1 MKRSIQRLNFSVKNH
16 QNILSIPKVKFQLQ
30 KVGECKKSNFS
41 RKLIKKME
49 PPKMTSKRV
58 QGLLIKRY
66 EHFKFFSRFQPR
78 KKTKFQP
85 ENQYHKIF
93 LTLKILVNSNLS
105 RKNVVCK
112 KLNFNREQIKKMEP
126 NQPTTMLMSEQ
137 VKRLKDIGQQ
147 RQQTFQSKQ
156 SKANQYKHSKV
167 GGQAS

>member
-1 MKRSIQRLNFSVKNH
+1 
-16 QNILSIPKVKFQLQ
+16 
-30 KVGECKKSNFS
+30 
-41 RKLIKKME
+41 
-49 PPKMTSKRV
+49 MTSKRV
-58 QGLLIKRY
+58 QELLIKRY

-105 RKNVVCK
+105 RKNVECK
-112 KLNFNREQIKKMEP
+112 RLNFNREQIKKMEP

-147 RQQTFQSKQ
+147 RQQSFQSKQ
-156 SKANQYKHSKV
+156 SKANQCKHSKAV
-167 GGQAS
+167 KLPEQAKLIKKPACQVSQPTNQPTNHLTKQQPTNLPTNRGADLPN

>member
-1 MKRSIQRLNFSVKNH
+1 
-16 QNILSIPKVKFQLQ
+16 
-30 KVGECKKSNFS
+30 
-41 RKLIKKME
+41 
-49 PPKMTSKRV
+49 MTSKRV

-126 NQPTTMLMSEQ
+126 NQANTMLMSEQ

-156 SKANQYKHSKV
+156 SKANSNIAKQAVKLAEQAELVKKPV
-167 GGQAS
+167 CQASQPTN